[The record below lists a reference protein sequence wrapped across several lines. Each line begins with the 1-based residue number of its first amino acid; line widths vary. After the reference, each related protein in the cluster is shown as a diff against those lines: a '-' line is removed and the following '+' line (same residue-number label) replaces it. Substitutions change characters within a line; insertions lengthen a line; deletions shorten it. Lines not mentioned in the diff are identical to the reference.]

1 MNVAATAP
9 GPSAG
14 SPADSSARVNRHP
27 SAMRIERTRFREW
40 PEAYR
45 CTVGDV
51 ELTVVVSV
59 GPRILSLR
67 HRDGENLLHADSGDP
82 RVGEW
87 RLYGGHRFTTAPES
101 PASYVPDNTPCRAVE
116 EDASLL
122 IISPKSP
129 DGLDRALRIAGANDG
144 RGFVLTHTLCNT
156 TRQAWTGALW
166 AITGFAAAGCVV
178 VPWGCGDARWRTQM
192 VRYLVQAGTPY
203 ANATSRQWQ
212 PAADH
217 FVVEPA
223 AERGKI
229 GLFSDRGWAAL
240 LRADGTFVKRCP
252 VVPPEA
258 ECPDGGCNF
267 EVFVGT
273 DYVEIETLSAL
284 TRLGPGEVL
293 EHVERW
299 YWLRETFS
307 PETWPVIE
315 SHLNH
320 D

>member
-1 MNVAATAP
+1 MNPAATAP
-9 GPSAG
+9 GPSAD
-14 SPADSSARVNRHP
+14 PSARVNRP
-27 SAMRIERTRFREW
+27 RPAMRIERTRYRAW

-45 CTVGDV
+45 CTVGEV

-67 HRDGENLLHADSGDP
+67 YGDGENLLHADGDDL
-82 RVGEW
+82 RVGDW

-101 PASYVPDNTPCRAVE
+101 PASYLPDNALCRAVE
-116 EDASLL
+116 ENGSLL
-122 IISPKSP
+122 IISPRNP

-144 RGFVLTHTLCNT
+144 RGFELTHALCNT
-156 TRQAWTGALW
+156 NRQEWTGALW
-166 AITGFAAAGCVV
+166 AITGLASAGRVV
-178 VPWGCGDARWRTQM
+178 VPWGCGDDRWRTQM

-217 FVVEPA
+217 FVVEPR

-229 GLFSDRGWAAL
+229 GLFSDRGWVAL
-240 LRADGTFVKRCP
+240 LRPDGTFVKRCP
-252 VVPPEA
+252 AVPPEA
-258 ECPDGGCNF
+258 ECPDGGCNV
-267 EVFVGT
+267 EVYVGA
-273 DYVEIETLSAL
+273 DYVELETLSPL
-284 TRLGPGEVL
+284 TTLGPGEVL

-299 YWLRETFS
+299 YLLRETFS
-307 PETWPVIE
+307 PEAWPVIE